1 MFLNDTKGSFGM
13 FSRAG
18 RNSTEKFHILVKK
31 EEILS
36 CKKRKARSTDMFG
49 DPKKP
54 LNSDDEDDDLLKIEI
69 KNKVKSPSIIVE
81 TKKKVIE

>member
-1 MFLNDTKGSFGM
+1 
-13 FSRAG
+13 
-18 RNSTEKFHILVKK
+18 
-31 EEILS
+31 
-36 CKKRKARSTDMFG
+36 MFG

-69 KNKVKSPSIIVE
+69 KNKVKSPSIVVE